1 MNISIVANI
10 FISLFIIA
18 IGVYIPFALI
28 KSKSILTEAIELQ
41 NYVQLNGIFY
51 MRIIFIMNQSVIVV
65 LFVVDLHSIM
75 NLYVVNANLKTID
88 EVKV

>member
-41 NYVQLNGIFY
+41 NYVHEWDFLYENHIY
-51 MRIIFIMNQSVIVV
+51 HESKRNSCIICGRPTFDNEFICSKCQSE
-65 LFVVDLHSIM
+65 
-75 NLYVVNANLKTID
+75 NN
-88 EVKV
+88 